1 METGLDE
8 YHGVDAARFQMEIQ
22 PRYRPAVLRGLVTHW
37 PVVKEGRTSPQALAQ
52 YLKSFDRG
60 ELTESMLGPPAI
72 KGRFFYRDDMRG
84 FNFERRQETLTAAID
99 RLLAHLGHP
108 APPAFYT
115 GSVPTD
121 VNLPDFGRDNAMD
134 LIPRSTGARIW
145 IGNSATISTHYDQ
158 SDNIACV
165 VAGHRRFTLF
175 PPEQLPNLYVGP
187 LDYTMAGQ
195 PSSMV
200 DLANP
205 DFTRYPRFRAA
216 LDAAITVDL
225 EPGDAIYIP
234 SMWWHNVVSTG
245 PFNVLVNYWWN
256 DAKPWAGNPFQ
267 ALVHSIMALGE
278 MPAERREVWRDVF
291 DHYVFHRNGDPMA
304 HMAPEHRSITGPL
317 TPRLAQYI
325 RGWLLRC
332 LGG

>member
-1 METGLDE
+1 MAGGLHE
-8 YHGVDAARFQMEIQ
+8 YQGVDAPRFQTEIQ
-22 PRYRPAVLRGLVTHW
+22 PFYRPAVLRGAIAHW
-37 PVVKEGRTSPQALAQ
+37 PVVAEGRSSAQALAQ

-60 ELTESMLGPPAI
+60 ELAESMLGSPGI

-99 RLLAHLGHP
+99 RLLAHLDHP
-108 APPAFYT
+108 DPPAFYT
-115 GSVPTD
+115 GAVPTD
-121 VNLPDFGRDNAMD
+121 VNLPDFGRDNGLD
-134 LIPRSTGARIW
+134 LIPRATGARIW
-145 IGNSATISTHYDQ
+145 IGNAATISTHYDQ
-158 SDNIACV
+158 SDNVACV
-165 VAGHRRFTLF
+165 VSGRRRFTLF

-195 PSSMV
+195 PTSMV

-205 DFTRYPRFRAA
+205 DFDRYPRFRDA
-216 LDAAITVDL
+216 LDTAVTVDL

-234 SMWWHNVVSTG
+234 SMWWHNVVATG

-256 DAKPWAGNPFQ
+256 EAKPWAGNPFQ
-267 ALVHSIMALGE
+267 ALVHAIMAMGE
-278 MPAERREVWRDVF
+278 MPAERREVWRQMF
-291 DHYVFHRNGDPMA
+291 DHYVFHRHGEPMA

-325 RGWLLRC
+325 RQWLLRC